1 MPEIVFKIIFI
12 LAVVVLVI
20 NLLLM
25 AVKIAIFT
33 GKVIAQSTATVN
45 FRANLWHIGIATA
58 LITLYLIW

>member
-1 MPEIVFKIIFI
+1 MPEIVSKIIFI
-12 LAVVVLVI
+12 LAVVALVV

-25 AVKIAIFT
+25 AVKTVIFIGRAIA
-33 GKVIAQSTATVN
+33 KNDASVN